1 MNLLQQL
8 HKIAHWKLVLILC
21 LTTALL
27 ASCLVTMCFGR
38 LNVNPE
44 ASLDAMTFYTAET
57 FYQSIEI
64 QGDEG
69 RAAYLR
75 LHLIDYLFITQFYP
89 LFVLIM
95 YMLLHKLSTNRGL
108 ALLALLPL
116 FSALMDL
123 LENISIDVSIFLY
136 PARIAVLGQVA
147 GIFTF
152 LKMHSIYLFFGLT
165 VLLAVL
171 LPVKALTK
179 SRG

>member
-1 MNLLQQL
+1 MKQL

-21 LTTALL
+21 ITTTIL
-27 ASCLVTMCFGR
+27 ASCLVAMCFGH
-38 LNVNPE
+38 LSVNPE
-44 ASLDAMTFYTAET
+44 ASLDAMNYYTAET

-64 QGDEG
+64 QGEAG
-69 RAAYLR
+69 RTAYLR

-95 YMLLHKLSTNRGL
+95 YLLLHKLRTSRRL

-123 LENISIDVSIFLY
+123 LENMSIDISILLY
-136 PARIAVLGQVA
+136 PTRIAVLGQVA

-165 VLLAVL
+165 VLLVVL
-171 LPVKALTK
+171 LPVKALTN